1 MLYFL
6 SSGTYGP
13 QVSTFLPGRS
23 ALLWMS
29 LASRCMVIL
38 DAVVAAGLES
48 GVVMM
53 GGGQVQ
59 GQECVQLNL

>member
-1 MLYFL
+1 
-6 SSGTYGP
+6 
-13 QVSTFLPGRS
+13 LPGRS

-38 DAVVAAGLES
+38 DAVVAPGLES

-53 GGGQVQ
+53 GGGGQVQ